1 MNATNTFELLVIRHA
16 ESANNAKPVYERVC
30 DPPITPRG
38 RLQADHLAD
47 WMRSISLDVLVTSP
61 FRRTLET
68 SYPILKRR
76 ACPVQ
81 VWHDVFEKG
90 GCYHGHEESNFV
102 GAEGMNRRQ
111 IERFFQPQRQLAGVV
126 SGEGAARDQTESE
139 TILEESLGDEFSLQ
153 IDDEIGDGGWW
164 ACRPRE
170 QVEQMEER
178 AEKVARR
185 LVQTFGG
192 TSQRVALVIHADF
205 KRELL
210 RVLLKDILCLDSVGA
225 IVNTSVSVL
234 RGCGEGN
241 WQLSSLNSVTHLP
254 SRLITGREF

>member
-1 MNATNTFELLVIRHA
+1 MNPGESFELLLIRHA

-38 RLQADHLAD
+38 RLQADHLAT
-47 WMRSISLDVLVTSP
+47 WMHSLPLDVLVTSP

-81 VWHDVFEKG
+81 VWHDVFENG
-90 GCYHGHEESNFV
+90 GCYHGHDVKSFV

-111 IERFFQPQRQLAGVV
+111 IERFFQPQPALAGVSV
-126 SGEGAARDQTESE
+126 GTQDPASISGDTSAGEDGLDDR
-139 TILEESLGDEFSLQ
+139 FSLT
-153 IDDEIGDGGWW
+153 IDDEIGDAGWW

-170 QVEQMEER
+170 ESDETKLRATQV
-178 AEKVARR
+178 AER
-185 LVQTFGG
+185 LVETFGG
-192 TSQRVALVIHADF
+192 TRLSVALVIHADF

-210 RVLLKDILCLDSVGA
+210 RVLLKDILCMDSVGA
-225 IVNTSVSVL
+225 IANTSVTML
-234 RGCGEGN
+234 RGSSEGV
-241 WQLSSLNSVTHLP
+241 WQLGSLNSVTHVP
-254 SRLITGREF
+254 PRLITGRES